1 MSGCDH
7 SLIRS
12 NVLILSRMIYPNDN
26 GEFSMK
32 WFLSACAVLSLLAG
46 SSNAS
51 VAADEAPASYKVKFE
66 TSCGDFV
73 IEVTREWA
81 PRGADQFY
89 TLINKGFYDECRFFR
104 VVPDFMV
111 QFGINGDPVVQK
123 DWKEAKI
130 KDDKVT
136 QSNRRGYITFA
147 TSGPNSRTSQVFINF
162 KDNRFLDSMGFAPF
176 GKVVEGMDVVE
187 KINSEYGEDPDQG
200 AIQSRGNE
208 YLKKSFPKL
217 DYIKKASIVEDEP
230 AAEKSESK

>member
-1 MSGCDH
+1 MSRCDH

-46 SSNAS
+46 SSKAG

-111 QFGINGDPVVQK
+111 QFGINGDPAVQK
-123 DWKEAKI
+123 DYR
-130 KDDKVT
+130 DCLL
-136 QSNRRGYITFA
+136 Y
-147 TSGPNSRTSQVFINF
+147 TSPSPR
-162 KDNRFLDSMGFAPF
+162 DS
-176 GKVVEGMDVVE
+176 
-187 KINSEYGEDPDQG
+187 
-200 AIQSRGNE
+200 
-208 YLKKSFPKL
+208 
-217 DYIKKASIVEDEP
+217 
-230 AAEKSESK
+230 

>member
-1 MSGCDH
+1 
-7 SLIRS
+7 
-12 NVLILSRMIYPNDN
+12 MIFPNDN

-111 QFGINGDPVVQK
+111 QFGINGDLGARDLGVFAMARELAALRDASEAAGGRLVVSQHMERMFAGM
-123 DWKEAKI
+123 EAALA
-130 KDDKVT
+130 
-136 QSNRRGYITFA
+136 RRDIAIMLVGLADLVLEA
-147 TSGPNSRTSQVFINF
+147 T
-162 KDNRFLDSMGFAPF
+162 APEIL
-176 GKVVEGMDVVE
+176 V
-187 KINSEYGEDPDQG
+187 
-200 AIQSRGNE
+200 
-208 YLKKSFPKL
+208 KSL
-217 DYIKKASIVEDEP
+217 V
-230 AAEKSESK
+230 